1 MVKELTRRGPRAT
14 EEELI
19 FETETCRLMASWSNT
34 DDDDL

>member
-19 FETETCRLMASWSNT
+19 FESETRRLKPSWSDA
-34 DDDDL
+34 DDDGV